1 MASTDAGLDRARE
14 LRQRSDAL
22 AAMAQGIIAR
32 TEYANARAGNA
43 ARMMAMLV
51 AKERDI
57 PGDDN
62 SEFFGLIEDF
72 YMDITV
78 DAEVGPRV
86 LTLVNDERDT
96 VQTELAE
103 VVRGLSAS
111 ERNSST
117 GVEPSRVPQ
126 LGAGRR

>member
-1 MASTDAGLDRARE
+1 MASTDAGLARARE

-43 ARMMAMLV
+43 ARMMATLV

-57 PGDDN
+57 PGDN

>member
-1 MASTDAGLDRARE
+1 MASTDAGLARARE

-57 PGDDN
+57 PGDN